1 MASDRT
7 VLCIPSSWETR
18 ADLISSLIDAD
29 TGYLF
34 AGGILMERESQA
46 AFRLHFEIADE
57 HMASAFHA
65 AGPHWR
71 GSSEMAAIAQHK
83 SVVYVVDEG
92 GSRIRIEALMAA
104 GAALIDAGGLGV
116 KVESSGVAHSPA
128 QWRDYVANVHL
139 LSAYRAFV
147 VTVGSDAPYTCG
159 MHNFGMKDVRLPAG
173 IPNAAE
179 LASLFSWYLFSEE
192 PDIRP
197 GHTFSAAADAPKFR
211 VVEAEGVEYA
221 ADSLF
226 VNEFGTWGLVPMEG
240 EL

>member
-7 VLCIPSSWETR
+7 VLCIPGSWETR
-18 ADLISSLIDAD
+18 ADLIAALIHAD

-34 AGGILMERESQA
+34 AGGILMQMESQD
-46 AFRLHFEIADE
+46 AFRVHFESADE
-57 HMASAFHA
+57 RMASAFHA

-71 GSSEMAAIAQHK
+71 DSSEMAAIAQHK

-92 GSRIRIEALMAA
+92 GSRARIEALMAA

-116 KVESSGVAHSPA
+116 KVESSGVAHSPE

-159 MHNFGMKDVRLPAG
+159 MHNFGMKDVRL
-173 IPNAAE
+173 
-179 LASLFSWYLFSEE
+179 S
-192 PDIRP
+192 
-197 GHTFSAAADAPKFR
+197 
-211 VVEAEGVEYA
+211 
-221 ADSLF
+221 
-226 VNEFGTWGLVPMEG
+226 GLPREC
-240 EL
+240 